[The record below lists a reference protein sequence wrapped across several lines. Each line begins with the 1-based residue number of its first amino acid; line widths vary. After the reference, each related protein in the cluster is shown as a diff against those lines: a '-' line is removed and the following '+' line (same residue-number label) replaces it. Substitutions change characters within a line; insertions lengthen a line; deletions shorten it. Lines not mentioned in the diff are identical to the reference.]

1 MLTLDTATIT
11 AALSSEAA
19 IISLYDVSYNE
30 VNQTTGAKTPK
41 VLYMTDHAEAVTYNS
56 NVYNPAVIKRTG
68 VSTNAE
74 GESEPITISIGNIDV
89 DRTVQQLIE
98 MHDVIGQKITVREM
112 LIDPTNGTIIGG
124 VAVDY
129 VLASATAKMGQV
141 DFQANMGFDFL
152 KNTLP
157 GRKMFQKACRWVKFG
172 DEYCKK
178 VPAQGETC
186 KRTYTDCCAKGN
198 QANFGGAPAV
208 LNSRIYF

>member
-74 GESEPITISIGNIDV
+74 GESEPITISIGNIFLFLFA
-89 DRTVQQLIE
+89 TFFKFSNLIFATSF
-98 MHDVIGQKITVREM
+98 KFNNKL
-112 LIDPTNGTIIGG
+112 LISK
-124 VAVDY
+124 Y
-129 VLASATAKMGQV
+129 
-141 DFQANMGFDFL
+141 
-152 KNTLP
+152 
-157 GRKMFQKACRWVKFG
+157 
-172 DEYCKK
+172 
-178 VPAQGETC
+178 
-186 KRTYTDCCAKGN
+186 
-198 QANFGGAPAV
+198 
-208 LNSRIYF
+208 